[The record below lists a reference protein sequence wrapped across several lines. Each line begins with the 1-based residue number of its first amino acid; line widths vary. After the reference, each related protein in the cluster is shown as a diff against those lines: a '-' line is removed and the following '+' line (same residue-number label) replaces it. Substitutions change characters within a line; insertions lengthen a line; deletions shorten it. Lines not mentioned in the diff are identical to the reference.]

1 MRRVFLCMLLVLLV
15 VISGCFKSESP
26 EPEFQVTSSSEILIY
41 VDVLQVSAV
50 TTTGLVV
57 LNDFEP
63 SRIELV
69 DGLNDFLKDI
79 WASIGD
85 TLYRVKLITGDATCN
100 IDYVEYPCTVSG
112 NTINVMIDPFQL
124 EDLTNVFY
132 EFDITLMKRGGR
144 NPFFML
150 NPVIQVTSYFIN
162 TPPLVPD
169 SPSPFDGASEVQ
181 TRPTLSW
188 NCEDPDGG
196 ELSYSVYISGPNDSS
211 SLVEIA
217 SDLNT
222 NYFDLQTDLLSASTY
237 YWKIFAT
244 DGLGASTEGPTWSF
258 NTQDIVVPEGS
269 FLLKFSL
276 AQEET
281 ASFQL
286 QEDRELSLIYTDIE
300 EEGTSGR
307 FVLADGVNSIQLSKG
322 GTYVLGIAERYNG
335 VINVLGLIG
344 DAELGLHTLPVS
356 YAANDIIDLG
366 NLILN
371 GEVYTSELITG
382 QDLCNILGHSYE
394 TLAAFGMF
402 DITLKKLT
410 VSNK

>member
-1 MRRVFLCMLLVLLV
+1 MRRVFLCLLLVLLV

-26 EPEFQVTSSSEILIY
+26 ESEFQVTSSSEILIY

-50 TTTGLVV
+50 TTEGLVV

-63 SRIELV
+63 STIELV

-79 WASIGD
+79 WASIGE

-100 IDYVEYPCTVSG
+100 IDYVEYPCRVSG
-112 NTINVMIDPFQL
+112 DTINVMIDPFQL

-162 TPPLVPD
+162 TPPLAPG
-169 SPSPFDGASEVQ
+169 SPSPFDGASEVP

-196 ELSYSVYISGPNDSS
+196 ELSYDVYLSGPNDSS

-222 NYFDLQTDLLSASTY
+222 NYFELQTDLLNASTY
-237 YWKIFAT
+237 YWKVVAT
-244 DGLGASTEGPTWSF
+244 DSLGASTEGSIWSF

-269 FLLKFSL
+269 FLLRFSIS
-276 AQEET
+276 QPSQ
-281 ASFQL
+281 ASYST
-286 QEDRELSLIYTDIE
+286 QEDSELSLVYMNIDDE
-300 EEGTSGR
+300 ECTGR
-307 FVLADGVNSIQLSKG
+307 FVLSEGVNTVQLEKG
-322 GTYVLGIAERYNG
+322 GTYVFGVTERLGGA
-335 VINVLGLIG
+335 INVLGVIG
-344 DAELGLHTLPVS
+344 DANLGLHTLPVS
-356 YAANDIIDLG
+356 YEANDIIDLG
-366 NLILN
+366 LLVQN
-371 GEVYTSELITG
+371 
-382 QDLCNILGHSYE
+382 
-394 TLAAFGMF
+394 
-402 DITLKKLT
+402 
-410 VSNK
+410 